1 MPKSQ
6 IYLETLPLWTRGL
19 VSIPDH
25 KLLIREL
32 RLLERRTSRQ
42 GKDTVDHG
50 RGGSDDYA
58 NAVAGMLLE
67 CRAKSGYNGSLDW
80 VSGGISEE
88 ESNRQWRRLQY
99 WRQFPQ
105 PW

>member
-6 IYLETLPLWTRGL
+6 ISLESLPLWTRGL

-25 KLLIREL
+25 KYLIREL

-58 NAVAGMLLE
+58 NAVAGMLVE
-67 CRAKSGYNGSLDW
+67 CSAKSGYDSSMSWASD
-80 VSGGISEE
+80 GISEE
-88 ESNRQWRRLQY
+88 ENRQWQRFQY
-99 WRQFPQ
+99 WSQFPQ
-105 PW
+105 LW